1 LSDNPIEL
9 ATALAIDAVLR
20 GWGVMNRANAFEN
33 LSIEPVSTV
42 DRVVEEL
49 RRAVFEG
56 ELPPGTPLREVAL
69 AESLAVSRSTVREAR
84 GALVA
89 EGLADRMPNRGT
101 QVRALDPE
109 AIHDVSRA
117 RLVVEMAGL
126 QRWAEA
132 SDEARAAVRQALADF
147 EQVAGTSASAAELT
161 AAHLAIHASLAGL
174 TESPRL
180 LAMAEALYTEIRL
193 ALASVDRIRR
203 NAEEQVHSH
212 GELVELMEAGRM
224 EQAAAEL
231 RRHLEHA
238 EQAMLDS
245 LGWQLSRD

>member
-1 LSDNPIEL
+1 MSSP
-9 ATALAIDAVLR
+9 
-20 GWGVMNRANAFEN
+20 FEN

-56 ELPPGTPLREVAL
+56 ELAPGTPLRELAL
-69 AESLAVSRSTVREAR
+69 AESLAVSRSTVREAL

-89 EGLADRMPNRGT
+89 EGLADRVPNRGT
-101 QVRALDPE
+101 QVRALDPD
-109 AIHDVSRA
+109 AIHDVGRA

-126 QRWAEA
+126 QRWDEA
-132 SDEARAAVRQALADF
+132 SEEAREAVRQAVAEF
-147 EQVAGTSASAAELT
+147 RRAAGTSASAAELT
-161 AAHLAIHASLAGL
+161 AAHLAIHAAIAGL

-180 LAMAEALYTEIRL
+180 VAMAEALYTEIKL

-203 NAEEQVHSH
+203 NAQDQVHSH

-224 EQAAAEL
+224 DRAAAEL
-231 RRHLEHA
+231 RHHLEHA

-245 LGWQLSRD
+245 LGWELD

>member
-1 LSDNPIEL
+1 MSSP
-9 ATALAIDAVLR
+9 
-20 GWGVMNRANAFEN
+20 FEN

-56 ELPPGTPLREVAL
+56 ELAPGTPLRELAL
-69 AESLAVSRSTVREAR
+69 AESLAVSRSTVREAL

-89 EGLADRMPNRGT
+89 EGLADRVPNRGT
-101 QVRALDPE
+101 QVRALDPD
-109 AIHDVSRA
+109 AIHDVGRA

-126 QRWAEA
+126 QRWDEA
-132 SDEARAAVRQALADF
+132 SGEAREAVRQAVAEF
-147 EQVAGTSASAAELT
+147 RRAAGTSASAAELT
-161 AAHLAIHASLAGL
+161 AAHLAIHAAIAGL

-180 LAMAEALYTEIRL
+180 VAMAEALYTEIKL

-203 NAEEQVHSH
+203 NAQDQVHSH

-224 EQAAAEL
+224 DRAAAEL
-231 RRHLEHA
+231 RHHLEHA

-245 LGWQLSRD
+245 LGWELD

>member
-1 LSDNPIEL
+1 MSARDE
-9 ATALAIDAVLR
+9 R
-20 GWGVMNRANAFEN
+20 ESAFDN

-56 ELPPGTPLREVAL
+56 ELPPGTPLREMAL
-69 AESLAVSRSTVREAR
+69 AESLAVSRSTVREAL
-84 GALVA
+84 GALVG

-101 QVRALDPE
+101 QVRALDPD

-126 QRWAEA
+126 QRWDAA
-132 SDEARAAVRQALADF
+132 SEEARKAVRQALADF
-147 EQVAGTSASAAELT
+147 EHVAGTSASAAELT
-161 AAHLAIHASLAGL
+161 AAHLAIHASIAGL

-180 LAMAEALYTEIRL
+180 LAMAETLYTEVKL

-203 NAEEQVHSH
+203 NAADQVHSH
-212 GELVELMEAGRM
+212 GALVELMEAGRM
-224 EQAAAEL
+224 EEAAAEL

-245 LGWQLSRD
+245 LGWRLSS

>member
-1 LSDNPIEL
+1 MSPESP
-9 ATALAIDAVLR
+9 R
-20 GWGVMNRANAFEN
+20 AFEN
-33 LSIEPVSTV
+33 LRIEPVSTV

-56 ELPPGTPLREVAL
+56 QLSPGTPLREVAL
-69 AESLAVSRSTVREAR
+69 AESLAVSRSTVREAL

-126 QRWAEA
+126 QRWQDA
-132 SDEARAAVRQALADF
+132 SDEARDAVRAALAAFGD
-147 EQVAGTSASAAELT
+147 VAGTGASAAELT
-161 AAHLAIHASLAGL
+161 AAHLTIHASLAGL

-180 LAMAEALYTEIRL
+180 LAMAEALYTEIKL
-193 ALASVDRIRR
+193 ALASVDRIRG
-203 NAEEQVHSH
+203 NAVEQVHSH
-212 GELVELMEAGRM
+212 ADLVELMESGRTD
-224 EQAAAEL
+224 EAAAEL

-245 LGWQLSRD
+245 LGWELGDA

>member
-1 LSDNPIEL
+1 MSRE
-9 ATALAIDAVLR
+9 
-20 GWGVMNRANAFEN
+20 NAFGN

-69 AESLAVSRSTVREAR
+69 AESLAVSRSTVREAL

-89 EGLADRMPNRGT
+89 EGLADRVPNRGT

-126 QRWAEA
+126 ERWGEA
-132 SDEARAAVRQALADF
+132 SDAARHSVRAALAAF
-147 EQVAGTSASAAELT
+147 EEAAGTSASAAELT
-161 AAHLAIHASLAGL
+161 AAHLAIHASIAGL

-193 ALASVDRIRR
+193 ALASVDRIRG
-203 NAEEQVHSH
+203 NAVEQVHSH
-212 GELVELMEAGRM
+212 GHLVELMDAGRM
-224 EQAAAEL
+224 EEAAAEL
-231 RRHLEHA
+231 RHHLEHA

-245 LGWQLSRD
+245 LGWQLEEA

>member
-1 LSDNPIEL
+1 MSP
-9 ATALAIDAVLR
+9 
-20 GWGVMNRANAFEN
+20 RAERENAFEN

-56 ELPPGTPLREVAL
+56 ELPPGTPLREMAL
-69 AESLAVSRSTVREAR
+69 AESLVVSRSTVREAL

-126 QRWAEA
+126 QRWEEA
-132 SDEARAAVRQALADF
+132 SEAARAAVRRALADF
-147 EQVAGTSASAAELT
+147 EQVAAGTRASAAELT

-212 GELVELMEAGRM
+212 GDLVELMEAGRM
-224 EQAAAEL
+224 EEAAAEL

-245 LGWQLSRD
+245 LGWELSEG

>member
-1 LSDNPIEL
+1 MSP
-9 ATALAIDAVLR
+9 
-20 GWGVMNRANAFEN
+20 RAERENAFEN

-56 ELPPGTPLREVAL
+56 ELPPGTPLREMAL
-69 AESLAVSRSTVREAR
+69 AESLAVSRSTVREAL

-126 QRWAEA
+126 QRWEEA
-132 SDEARAAVRQALADF
+132 SEEARAAVPRALADF

-212 GELVELMEAGRM
+212 GDLVELMQAGRM
-224 EQAAAEL
+224 EEAAAEL
-231 RRHLEHA
+231 RHHLEHA

-245 LGWQLSRD
+245 LGWELSEG

>member
-1 LSDNPIEL
+1 MSSP
-9 ATALAIDAVLR
+9 
-20 GWGVMNRANAFEN
+20 FEN

-56 ELPPGTPLREVAL
+56 ELAPGTPLRELAL
-69 AESLAVSRSTVREAR
+69 AESLAVSRSTVREAL

-89 EGLADRMPNRGT
+89 EGLADRVPNRGT
-101 QVRALDPE
+101 QVRALDPD
-109 AIHDVSRA
+109 AIHDVGRA

-126 QRWAEA
+126 QRWDEA
-132 SDEARAAVRQALADF
+132 SVEAREAVRQAVAEF
-147 EQVAGTSASAAELT
+147 RRAAGTSASAAELT
-161 AAHLAIHASLAGL
+161 AAHLAIHAAIAGL

-180 LAMAEALYTEIRL
+180 VAMAEALYTEIKL

-203 NAEEQVHSH
+203 NAQDQVHSH

-224 EQAAAEL
+224 DRAAAEL
-231 RRHLEHA
+231 RHHLEHA

-245 LGWQLSRD
+245 LGWELD

>member
-1 LSDNPIEL
+1 
-9 ATALAIDAVLR
+9 
-20 GWGVMNRANAFEN
+20 
-33 LSIEPVSTV
+33 V

-56 ELPPGTPLREVAL
+56 ELAPGTPLRELAL
-69 AESLAVSRSTVREAR
+69 AESLAVSRSTVREAL

-89 EGLADRMPNRGT
+89 EGLADRVPNRGT
-101 QVRALDPE
+101 QVRALDPD
-109 AIHDVSRA
+109 AIHDVGRA

-126 QRWAEA
+126 QRWDEA
-132 SDEARAAVRQALADF
+132 SEEAREAVRQAVAEF
-147 EQVAGTSASAAELT
+147 RRAAGTSASAAELT
-161 AAHLAIHASLAGL
+161 AAHLAIHAAIAGL

-180 LAMAEALYTEIRL
+180 VAMAEALYTEIKL

-203 NAEEQVHSH
+203 NAQDQVHSH

-224 EQAAAEL
+224 DRAAAEL
-231 RRHLEHA
+231 RHHLEHA

-245 LGWQLSRD
+245 LGWELD

>member
-1 LSDNPIEL
+1 MSRE
-9 ATALAIDAVLR
+9 
-20 GWGVMNRANAFEN
+20 NAFGN

-69 AESLAVSRSTVREAR
+69 AESLAVSRSTVREAL

-89 EGLADRMPNRGT
+89 EGLADRVPNRGT

-126 QRWAEA
+126 ERWGEA
-132 SDEARAAVRQALADF
+132 SDAARDSVRAALAAF
-147 EQVAGTSASAAELT
+147 EEAAGTSESAAELT
-161 AAHLAIHASLAGL
+161 AAHLAIHASIAGL

-193 ALASVDRIRR
+193 ALASVDRIRG
-203 NAEEQVHSH
+203 NAVEQVHSH
-212 GELVELMEAGRM
+212 GHLVELMDAGRM
-224 EQAAAEL
+224 EEAAAEL
-231 RRHLEHA
+231 RHHLEHA

-245 LGWQLSRD
+245 LGWQLEEA

>member
-1 LSDNPIEL
+1 MSPREE
-9 ATALAIDAVLR
+9 R
-20 GWGVMNRANAFEN
+20 ENAFEN

-56 ELPPGTPLREVAL
+56 ELPPGTPLREMAL
-69 AESLAVSRSTVREAR
+69 AESLAVSRSTVREAL
-84 GALVA
+84 GALVG

-117 RLVVEMAGL
+117 RRVVEMAGL
-126 QRWAEA
+126 RRWQQA
-132 SDEARAAVRQALADF
+132 SEEARQAVRRALADF
-147 EQVAGTSASAAELT
+147 AQVAGTSASAAELT
-161 AAHLAIHASLAGL
+161 AAHLTIHASLAGL

-180 LAMAEALYTEIRL
+180 LAMAEALYTEIKL

-212 GELVELMEAGRM
+212 GELVALMEAGRM
-224 EQAAAEL
+224 EEAAAEL
-231 RRHLEHA
+231 DRHLEHA

-245 LGWQLSRD
+245 LGWERSS

>member
-1 LSDNPIEL
+1 MSSP
-9 ATALAIDAVLR
+9 
-20 GWGVMNRANAFEN
+20 FEN

-69 AESLAVSRSTVREAR
+69 AESLEVSRSTIREAL

-89 EGLADRMPNRGT
+89 EGLADRTPNRGT
-101 QVRALDPE
+101 QVRALDSD

-126 QRWAEA
+126 QRWGEA
-132 SDEARAAVRQALADF
+132 SDGAREAVRQALADF
-147 EQVAGTSASAAELT
+147 EEVAGTGASAAELT
-161 AAHLAIHASLAGL
+161 AAHLAIHAAIAGL

-180 LAMAEALYTEIRL
+180 LAMAEALYTEIKL

-203 NAEEQVHSH
+203 NAGEQVHSH

-224 EQAAAEL
+224 EEATVEL
-231 RRHLEHA
+231 HHHLEHA

-245 LGWQLSRD
+245 LGWELG